1 MPEKGI
7 GYLKRKLT
15 AKQTRVQLR
24 YAFYDM
30 KNHVDDIKGVIP
42 DSLKW
47 IASSLGWCAKG
58 VDTLANR
65 IVFDGFENDDFY
77 LGEIFRNNNPD
88 IMSDDTILS
97 ALIGACSFIYIGR
110 NADGYPT
117 MQVID
122 GAHATGEIS
131 RVTNML
137 TEGYAVLEHDEYDKP
152 VLEAYFRPYRTD
164 YYRNGRIA
172 PELTMEHS
180 APFALLVPVIYR
192 PDAKRPFGHSRISRC
207 CMDTV
212 KAAIRTMK
220 RAEISSEFYSFPQRY
235 VLGLESDA
243 ARIEGDD
250 KVKAAMS
257 AFLDFRQDSNGN
269 HPVVGQF
276 EQQSMAPFTEQLRTL
291 AAVFAGETD
300 LTLEDLGF
308 STGNPPSYDAIR
320 ASHENLR
327 LTARKAQR
335 TFGTGFLN
343 AGYLAACVRDRQTYE
358 RSVFRDIKPV
368 WDPIFEPDAAALG
381 AIGDAIGKINQAH
394 EGFFGARNIKNIT
407 GMESDADA

>member
-1 MPEKGI
+1 MVEKGI
-7 GYLKRKLT
+7 TYLKNKLT
-15 AKQTRVQLR
+15 VKQIRVRLR
-24 YAFYDM
+24 YGFYDM
-30 KNHVDDIKGVIP
+30 KNHVEDVKGIIP
-42 DSLKW
+42 DKLKW
-47 IASSLGWCAKG
+47 ISASLGWCAKS

-65 IVFDGFENDDFY
+65 IVFDGFEHDDF
-77 LGEIFRNNNPD
+77 LLRDIFQNNNPD
-88 IMSDDTILS
+88 ILCDDAILS
-97 ALIGACSFIYIGR
+97 ALIGSCSFIYIGR
-110 NADGYPT
+110 DASGYPT

-122 GAHATGEIS
+122 GSHATGEID

-137 TEGYAVLEHDEYDKP
+137 TEGYAVLQRDENDRP
-152 VLEAYFRPYRTD
+152 LLEAYFRPYRTD
-164 YYRNGRIA
+164 YYVGGKLA
-172 PELTMEHS
+172 PELTMEHT
-180 APFALLVPVIYR
+180 APYALLVPMIYR

-212 KAAIRTMK
+212 KAAIRTIK
-220 RAEISSEFYSFPQRY
+220 RMDVSAEFYSFPQRY
-235 VLGLESDA
+235 VLGLENDA
-243 ARIEGDD
+243 IPIEGDD
-250 KVKAAMS
+250 KVKAVMS

-343 AGYLAACVRDRQTYE
+343 AGYLAACVRDRLTYR
-358 RSVFRDIKPV
+358 RSAFRDVVPA
-368 WDPIFEPDAAALG
+368 WLPIFEPDAAALG
-381 AIGDAIGKINQAH
+381 AIGDAILKVNQAS
-394 EGFFGARNIKNIT
+394 EGFLGTRNIKALT
-407 GMESDADA
+407 GMESDAE

>member
-1 MPEKGI
+1 MAEKGI
-7 GYLKRKLT
+7 AYLKRKLI
-15 AKQTRVQLR
+15 AKQARVRLR
-24 YAFYDM
+24 YGFYDM

-47 IASSLGWCAKG
+47 ISSMLGWCAKG

-65 IVFDGFENDDFY
+65 IVFDGFENDDFLLSRIY
-77 LGEIFRNNNPD
+77 QNNNPD
-88 IMSDDTILS
+88 ILCDDAVLS
-97 ALIGACSFIYIGR
+97 ALIGSCSFIYIGR
-110 NADGYPT
+110 DASGYPT
-117 MQVID
+117 MQTID
-122 GAHATGEIS
+122 GSHATGEIS

-137 TEGYAVLEHDEYDKP
+137 TEGYAILEHDEYDKP

-164 YYRNGRIA
+164 YYRNGKLA
-172 PELTMEHS
+172 PEMTMEHD
-180 APFALLVPVIYR
+180 APYALLVPVIYR

-212 KAAIRTMK
+212 KAAIRTLK
-220 RAEISSEFYSFPQRY
+220 RMDISSEFYSFPQRY
-235 VLGLESDA
+235 VLGLTEDA
-243 ARIEGDD
+243 QRIEGDD

-257 AFLDFRQDSNGN
+257 AFLDFRQDENGN

-276 EQQSMAPFTEQLRTL
+276 DQQSMSPFTEQLRTL

-343 AGYLAACVRDRQTYE
+343 AGYLAACVRDRQTYD
-358 RSVFRDIKPV
+358 RSAFRDIKPA
-368 WDPIFEPDAAALG
+368 WMPIFEPDAAALG
-381 AIGDAIGKINQAH
+381 AIGDAILKINQAS
-394 EGFFGARNIKNIT
+394 EGFLGSRNIKSLT
-407 GMESDADA
+407 GLESDAE

>member
-1 MPEKGI
+1 MAEKGI
-7 GYLKRKLT
+7 AYLKRKLI
-15 AKQTRVQLR
+15 AKQARVRLR
-24 YAFYDM
+24 YGFYDM

-47 IASSLGWCAKG
+47 ISSMLGWCAKG

-65 IVFDGFENDDFY
+65 IVFDGFENDDFLLSQIY
-77 LGEIFRNNNPD
+77 QNNNPD
-88 IMSDDTILS
+88 ILCDDAVLS
-97 ALIGACSFIYIGR
+97 ALIGSCSFIYIGR
-110 NADGYPT
+110 DASGYPT
-117 MQVID
+117 MQTID
-122 GAHATGEIS
+122 GSHATGEIS

-164 YYRNGRIA
+164 YYRNGKLA
-172 PELTMEHS
+172 PEMTMEHD

-212 KAAIRTMK
+212 KAAIRTLK
-220 RAEISSEFYSFPQRY
+220 RMDISSEFYSFPQRY
-235 VLGLESDA
+235 VLGLEEDA
-243 ARIEGDD
+243 TRIEGDD

-257 AFLDFRQDSNGN
+257 AFLDFRQDNRGN
-269 HPVVGQF
+269 HPTVGQF
-276 EQQSMAPFTEQLRTL
+276 EQQSMSPFTEQLRTL

-343 AGYLAACVRDRQTYE
+343 AGYLAACVRDRQTYN

-368 WDPIFEPDAAALG
+368 WMPIFEPDAAALG
-381 AIGDAIGKINQAH
+381 VIGDAILKINQAS
-394 EGFFGARNIKNIT
+394 EGFLGARNIKSLT
-407 GMESDADA
+407 GLESDAE